1 MTKIN
6 TKDFKKDLVSGLK
19 YPWNK
24 GSRLWYI
31 LWVLVPIFGWFVLG
45 GYFKKIVKTLV
56 TKQRK
61 ELPKLGSVF
70 ENFIEGVVIFV
81 FMIPTF
87 IVFGIIGS
95 IPFLGNLASVFLS
108 VFLVPWITINFFIKG
123 NFMALWEIK
132 KAFNLVFDNIKEY
145 LFAYIKTIM
154 YGIIYGILSL
164 ILIGIPCAVFGRLYY
179 LTAFYK
185 KHK

>member
-1 MTKIN
+1 MEKISVK
-6 TKDFKKDLVSGLK
+6 TFKKDLVSGLK

-24 GSRLWYI
+24 GSRLLYI

-56 TKQRK
+56 TKQRR

-70 ENFIEGVVIFV
+70 ESFIEGIVIFIL
-81 FMIPTF
+81 MIPTF
-87 IVFGIIGS
+87 VVFGMIGS
-95 IPFLGNLASVFLS
+95 IPFLGNITSAFINIFL
-108 VFLVPWITINFFIKG
+108 LPWLTINFFMKG
-123 NFMALWEIK
+123 NFKSLWEIK
-132 KAFNLVFDNIKEY
+132 KAFNIVFDNIKEY
-145 LFAYIKTIM
+145 LFAFIKTAV

-164 ILIGIPCAVFGRLYY
+164 ILIGIPCAVFGRMYY